1 MGKVIGFEGEYEKGN
16 HMTKDL
22 QDRTQQNR
30 QLMIDQLKKT
40 PVVQICC
47 EKIGVS
53 RSTYYRWREENK
65 DFAEQADQA
74 LAEGIAL
81 VNDMAESQLLSAI
94 RDRNIS
100 AIFYWLNHRHSA
112 YSNKLEITA
121 KVKNEILSPEQ
132 EKLIK
137 TALENAA
144 LIMKGEVHDTT
155 TTE

>member
-1 MGKVIGFEGEYEKGN
+1 MPNE
-16 HMTKDL
+16 L

-30 QLMIDQLKKT
+30 QLMLDQLKKT
-40 PVVQICC
+40 PVVQIAV
-47 EKIGVS
+47 EKVGIS
-53 RSTYYRWREENK
+53 RSTFYRWKEEDK
-65 DFAEQADQA
+65 EFAKEADQA
-74 LAEGIAL
+74 LAEGVAL

-121 KVKNEILSPEQ
+121 KVKDETLSPEQ
-132 EKLIK
+132 EELIK
-137 TALENAA
+137 KALEHAS
-144 LIMKGEVHDTT
+144 LIMKGKHEQ

>member
-1 MGKVIGFEGEYEKGN
+1 MPN
-16 HMTKDL
+16 DL

-30 QLMIDQLKKT
+30 QLMLEQLKKT
-40 PVVQICC
+40 PVVQIAV
-47 EKIGVS
+47 EKVGIS
-53 RSTYYRWREENK
+53 RSTFYRWKEEDK
-65 DFAEQADQA
+65 EFAKEADQA
-74 LAEGIAL
+74 LAEGVAL

-121 KVKNEILSPEQ
+121 KVKDETLSPEQ
-132 EKLIK
+132 EELIK
-137 TALENAA
+137 KALEHAS
-144 LIMKGEVHDTT
+144 LIMKGKNEQ